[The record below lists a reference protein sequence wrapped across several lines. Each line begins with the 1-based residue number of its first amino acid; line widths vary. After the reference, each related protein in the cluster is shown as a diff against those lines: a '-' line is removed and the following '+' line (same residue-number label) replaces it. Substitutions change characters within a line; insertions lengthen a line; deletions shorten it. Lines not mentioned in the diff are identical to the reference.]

1 MIKTLEHWFV
11 MNVVPE
17 ELRGLIERMS
27 KLLGYK
33 TMRKDENG
41 MSYVSSMYLM
51 QCKAAEVSF
60 GFFFMA
66 SDAYIFD
73 TLHSCIHV

>member
-60 GFFFMA
+60 GFFCHGF
-66 SDAYIFD
+66 
-73 TLHSCIHV
+73 